1 MIFNELTE
9 DNFRLFAIKNYENPQ
24 AVTEADFDKDLNHF
38 KYIKRLLKRYKNTG
52 QLKTHL
58 LLNHFII
65 LYNIFGEATTP
76 MLFFKIEED
85 LWSSMK
91 TFVMFLG
98 KLPEYPKSKIHDI
111 KVDLFCLKE
120 LYTIYNEKDNNRKGN
135 KSR

>member
-9 DNFRLFAIKNYENPQ
+9 ENFLLFAIKNYENPQ
-24 AVTEADFDKDLNHF
+24 AVTKEDFDKDLNHF

-65 LYNIFGEATTP
+65 LYNIFGEAATH
-76 MLFFKIEED
+76 MLFFKIEQD
-85 LWSSMK
+85 LWSSMN

-98 KLPEYPKSKIHDI
+98 KLPDYPKSKIHDV
-111 KVDLFCLKE
+111 KVDLVCLQE
-120 LYTIYNEKDNNRKGN
+120 LYTIYNEKDNTRKGN